1 MWQLVAGIAAAVTI
15 IAGSYTVGRQAGKHS
30 GYADGYAKGHQAA
43 TATLNANH
51 KLAVEKLNRE
61 AAEALVA
68 GLQTAE
74 AERVAAIALRDD
86 ARNVA
91 AIELARIA
99 GDRDALAGR
108 VRDLLRARTRDSN
121 PRRHAGVPGAVADP
135 GGDEAAAA
143 GRLLLD
149 RIGTGLAGLA
159 SDADATLAQY
169 QICYRLATEQK
180 RSLDAAFSQRVSA
193 SDH

>member
-43 TATLNANH
+43 TATLNASH
-51 KLAVEKLNRE
+51 KLAIEKLNHE
-61 AAEALVA
+61 AAETLVV
-68 GLQTAE
+68 GLQAA
-74 AERVAAIALRDD
+74 AERQAAELALRDD

-99 GDRDALAGR
+99 GDRDALASR
-108 VRDLLRARTRDSN
+108 VRDHLRARAGDGN
-121 PRRHAGVPGAVADP
+121 PSRHPVVPGAAADP
-135 GGDEAAAA
+135 GGDASAAA

-149 RIGTGLAGLA
+149 RIGTGLAGIA

-180 RSLDAAFSQRVSA
+180 RSLDAAFDRRLSQQ
-193 SDH
+193 DH